1 MEQVL
6 RPRAAMPPEEIPEG
20 KKGLLWGQFAP
31 WPYLFSSHGFLRT
44 MYAIFFSCARA
55 DDVVL
60 PEDADPVL
68 AHYVG
73 RLRELGRDLETRLE
87 ECLRPEVR
95 QKRWRGVLRRQW
107 AEQRMLKI
115 LCEDTPPDKVIIG
128 WGEASCRG
136 AMRFRELAVR
146 HGINVV
152 PIDEANTSKRCSA
165 CLQELKGFR
174 QRGRF
179 RTYDRRWCR
188 IRACP
193 RVARDRDVNASI
205 NILRLLIDELT
216 GTPCHS
222 TFKKR
227 PLGGRYGAC
236 EYACGTSRG

>member
-1 MEQVL
+1 MGYRAKGGAEL
-6 RPRAAMPPEEIPEG
+6 SPRTIRSLKLCA
-20 KKGLLWGQFAP
+20 
-31 WPYLFSSHGFLRT
+31 LFCVKT
-44 MYAIFFSCARA
+44 
-55 DDVVL
+55 DDFVL

-107 AEQRMLKI
+107 AEQRVLKI
-115 LCEDTPPDKVIIG
+115 LCKDTPPDKVIIG

-136 AMRFRELAVR
+136 PMQFRKLAIR

-165 CLQELKGFR
+165 WLQELKGFR
-174 QRGRF
+174 QNGRF
-179 RTYDRRWCR
+179 RTYDRRWCSNK
-188 IRACP
+188 ACP
-193 RVARDRDVNASI
+193 RVAWDRDVNASI

-216 GTPCHS
+216 GTPRHS
-222 TFKKR
+222 AFRKR
-227 PLGGRYGAC
+227 PPGGHCGAC
-236 EYACGTSRG
+236 KCACGTSGG